1 MQRSA
6 IPPISFVTYWW
17 IGINITTCWLPF
29 WKYFKRWQGSH
40 QQSYLQPLNLV
51 MHVSCWVLNLK
62 YNVYAVKAP
71 LLAHN
76 SFVEA
81 IFILN
86 DCRTHIGD
94 ANSQG
99 SRLESQL
106 FTIRLVC
113 PTIFSKNKSATEM
126 QIYN

>member
-1 MQRSA
+1 
-6 IPPISFVTYWW
+6 
-17 IGINITTCWLPF
+17 
-29 WKYFKRWQGSH
+29 
-40 QQSYLQPLNLV
+40 

-71 LLAHN
+71 LLAYN

-86 DCRTHIGD
+86 DCRAHIGD

-99 SRLESQL
+99 SRVESQL
-106 FTIRLVC
+106 FTILLVC
-113 PTIFSKNKSATEM
+113 STIFSKNKSATEM